1 VIGASPSSSSAIPDP
16 EIIPAADEHPPE
28 IPPNLAGNQA
38 LCTNVTKFLVHRY
51 WYAYEQQQ
59 MRLWPIWRRIDDAWR
74 ARTQTQDLIEGR
86 SITEKMAEALT
97 PQDRGGISARGQTPR
112 FTSKSMR

>member
-1 VIGASPSSSSAIPDP
+1 VIGALQSAALPDP

-86 SITEKMAEALT
+86 SITEKMAEPLT